1 MAIRENDSKVAS
13 QPDALASLRRPT
25 MPGGSFAAAA
35 RPHAAA
41 MAEHPAGLTAAQ
53 ARSFLARD
61 GANELP
67 QPRRRN
73 VARIFLEVMREP
85 MLLLLA
91 AAAVLYMLL
100 GDLAEAL
107 VLCGSVVVVIALT
120 LYQEN
125 KSERALQALRDLASP
140 RAAVIRDGAL
150 TRIAARELVVGDV
163 VMVTEGDRVP
173 ADARVTSNHDLL
185 VDESILTGESVPVTK
200 HTVQQ
205 GNATIV
211 PGAIDSPMLFSSTLV
226 VAGHAFA
233 EVTAT
238 GAHTEVGRIGRA
250 LEDIVTERSPMQR
263 EIARAVIV
271 FAAIG
276 LGLCGVV
283 VGLYVALRGGW
294 IDALLAGVTL
304 AIANIPEELPV
315 ILSVFLAIGAWR
327 LARHHVLTRRAS
339 AIETL
344 GAVTVLC
351 TDKTGTL
358 TENRMAVA
366 ALWSCGR
373 RWTAAAGTDS
383 EAVPEI
389 FHDLVRHA
397 VLASEISPFDPMEKA
412 IVALARE
419 TQPETLDVVQRW
431 RLAREYALS
440 PEILAHTH
448 VWQAH
453 SDQSFVVACK
463 GAPEAIASL
472 CGLGPAERSSLLAD
486 AALLARDALRVIAV
500 AVAEYPA
507 HPHGDAGLPVSP
519 AGFDFR
525 LLGLV
530 GLADPVRAGVRSAV
544 EEATAAGVRTVML
557 TGDYPATAG
566 AIARAAGLD
575 EAETAVL
582 RGADLEASDD
592 AALRTAVASCN
603 VFARVR
609 PEQKL
614 RLVEALKTNGEIVAM
629 TGDGVN
635 DAIALKAAHVGI
647 AMGARGS
654 DVAREAASIVLL
666 DDNFVSIVRAIRL
679 GRTIYDNIERAL
691 HFVLAVHV
699 PIAGIAL
706 LPLLIGGPL
715 VLWPVHIVFLELVI
729 DPACSLVFERDPS
742 ETDVMQRPPRDPK
755 RHILGSR
762 TVFSNLLTGGIALA
776 AVACT
781 YLASWLGGDLP
792 AGQVSAL
799 TFSSIVAAN
808 LGLIAINRTGGLWAG
823 NGRPPNHALR
833 WVMGLA
839 IVTLGASLYVPQAT
853 ALFRFESPP
862 VLLLAA
868 AVGLPVLVLGV
879 LDLLRRAR
887 RRGRR
892 HGPRAPRGAPATR

>member
-1 MAIRENDSKVAS
+1 MSTE
-13 QPDALASLRRPT
+13 
-25 MPGGSFAAAA
+25 GAAT
-35 RPHAAA
+35 R
-41 MAEHPAGLTAAQ
+41 PAGLTADQ
-53 ARSFLARD
+53 ARTLLTRD
-61 GANELP
+61 GHNELP

-73 VARIFLEVMREP
+73 VVRIFLEVMREP

-125 KSERALQALRDLASP
+125 KSERALQALSKLASP

-163 VMVTEGDRVP
+163 VMVAEGDRVP

-185 VDESILTGESVPVTK
+185 VDESILTGESIPVTK
-200 HTVQQ
+200 HTMQQ
-205 GNATIV
+205 GNASAV
-211 PGAIDSPMLFSSTLV
+211 PGSADSPMLYSSTLI
-226 VAGHAFA
+226 VAGHALA

-238 GAHTEVGRIGRA
+238 GARTEVGHIGRV
-250 LEDIVTERSPMQR
+250 LEDVVVERSPMQR

-276 LGLCGVV
+276 LGLCALV

-327 LARHHVLTRRAS
+327 LARHQVLTRRTS

-344 GAVTVLC
+344 GAITVLC

-366 ALWSCGR
+366 ALWSSGGR
-373 RWTAAAGTDS
+373 WVAAAGIDKGP
-383 EAVPEI
+383 VPEAL
-389 FHDLVRHA
+389 HELVRHA
-397 VLASEISPFDPMEKA
+397 ALASEVSPFDPMEKA
-412 IVALARE
+412 IVALARAS
-419 TQPETLDVVQRW
+419 QPDTLEVVQRW
-431 RLAREYALS
+431 RLAKEYPLS
-440 PEILAHTH
+440 SEILAHTH
-448 VWQAH
+448 VWDAH
-453 SDQSFVVACK
+453 TQESFVVACK
-463 GAPEAIASL
+463 GAPESIAAL
-472 CGLGPAERSSLLAD
+472 CRLAPAKQSSLLAD
-486 AALLARDALRVIAV
+486 AAVLARDGLRVIAV
-500 AVAEYPA
+500 AVADYPM

-519 AGFDFR
+519 AGFEFR

-530 GLADPVRAGVRSAV
+530 GLADPIRAGVSTAV
-544 EEATAAGVRTVML
+544 QEATAAGVRTIML
-557 TGDYPATAG
+557 TGDYPVTAA
-566 AIARAAGLD
+566 AIARAAGFED
-575 EAETAVL
+575 SQKAML

-592 AALRTAVASCN
+592 NALRASVANCN

-614 RLVEALKTNGEIVAM
+614 RLVEALKANGEVVAM

-699 PIAGIAL
+699 PIAGTAL
-706 LPLLIGGPL
+706 LPLLVGGPL

-729 DPACSLVFERDPS
+729 DPACSLVFEQEPA
-742 ETDVMQRPPRDPK
+742 ETNVMQRPPRDPK
-755 RHILGSR
+755 RHILGMR
-762 TVFSNLLTGGIALA
+762 TVFSSLLTGGAALA
-776 AVACT
+776 AVAGI
-781 YLASWLGGDLP
+781 YLGSWLVGDLP
-792 AGQVSAL
+792 GGQVSAL

-808 LGLIAINRTGGLWAG
+808 LGLIAINRTGGMLPRK
-823 NGRPPNHALR
+823 GRRPNHALR

-839 IVTLGASLYVPQAT
+839 IVTLVASLYVPQAT
-853 ALFRFESPP
+853 ELFRFESPP
-862 VLLLAA
+862 FLLLATA
-868 AVGLPVLVLGV
+868 IGLPVLVLAV
-879 LDLLRRAR
+879 VDLLLRAR
-887 RRGRR
+887 RHGRSHR
-892 HGPRAPRGAPATR
+892 PLAPRGESAAR